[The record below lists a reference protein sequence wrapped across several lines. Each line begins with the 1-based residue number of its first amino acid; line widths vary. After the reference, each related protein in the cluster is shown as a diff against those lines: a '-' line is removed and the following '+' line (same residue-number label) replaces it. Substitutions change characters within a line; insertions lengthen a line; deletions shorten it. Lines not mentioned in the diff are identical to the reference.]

1 MYMKHIIK
9 KIRIFAL
16 VYRFIRTQQ
25 SKNTTYL
32 MKKLFALLAVASAF
46 TMANAQEIAGV
57 KYDDGIAKKWEL
69 KFDGGYT
76 NDFRSENYDNGL
88 LEGGESWGA
97 TVGVGYNFTSNWFVG
112 LNSGYWYRWAGIKS
126 EHHGHVVP
134 ALLDVVYRWNL
145 GNTEKW
151 SLFLEGRGGYLFNLQ
166 DDFKF
171 KGKDREA
178 GNFLYADAQAG
189 VYYRIRR
196 NIDLKFALGW
206 GYGFDQSEDVSPAV
220 THDEHPFS
228 ARVGMNLR
236 GKPSTLSRAALLE
249 EAARLAAEA
258 EAARL
263 KAEEAARLLA
273 EAEAKKNNEAAA
285 EAARLAA
292 EKAAAEAAAAELAAR
307 AAATNLVFF
316 YNIRV
321 VNFDAEDDS
330 KLQELVKYVNNDKVK
345 MIYIKGYAD
354 RGTGNPYVNRKYAK
368 QRAENVKKA
377 LTSKYGIDPKMIE
390 CMSYGD
396 TVQPYPENDKN
407 RCATI
412 FVEFE

>member
-1 MYMKHIIK
+1 
-9 KIRIFAL
+9 
-16 VYRFIRTQQ
+16 
-25 SKNTTYL
+25 
-32 MKKLFALLAVASAF
+32 MKKFLVLLAVASAC
-46 TMANAQEIAGV
+46 TMANAQEEIAGI

-69 KFDGGYT
+69 KFDAGYT
-76 NDFRSENYDNGL
+76 NDFCDDGPEVNGML
-88 LEGGESWGA
+88 NGNESLGFG
-97 TVGVGYNFTSNWFVG
+97 VGVGYNFTSNWFVG
-112 LNSGYWYRWAGIKS
+112 LNSGFYDKWGTVWGDDGA
-126 EHHGHVVP
+126 HVIP

-145 GNTEKW
+145 GTAEKW
-151 SLFLEGRGGYLFNLQ
+151 SIFLEGRGGYMFSLH
-166 DDFKF
+166 DDVNYMK
-171 KGKDREA
+171 KDYSL
-178 GNFLYADAQAG
+178 GNYIYADAQAG

-196 NIDLKFALGW
+196 NIDLKLAAGW
-206 GYGFDQSEDVSPAV
+206 GYGWDQTDEPQCAL
-220 THDEHPFS
+220 TKNEHPFS
-228 ARVGMNLR
+228 ARVGMNFR
-236 GKPSTLSRAALLE
+236 GKPTTASRAELLE

-273 EAEAKKNNEAAA
+273 EAEAKRAAEAAA

-292 EKAAAEAAAAELAAR
+292 EKAAAEKAAAELAAR

-321 VNFDAEDDS
+321 VNFDEDDDA
-330 KLQELVKYVNNDKVK
+330 KLQELVKYVNSNAVK

-354 RGTGNPYVNRKYAK
+354 KGTGNPYVNRKYAK

-377 LTSKYGIDPKMIE
+377 LINKYGIDSKMIE
-390 CMSYGD
+390 CLSYGD

>member
-1 MYMKHIIK
+1 MK
-9 KIRIFAL
+9 KI
-16 VYRFIRTQQ
+16 
-25 SKNTTYL
+25 
-32 MKKLFALLAVASAF
+32 FALLAVASVF
-46 TMANAQEIAGV
+46 TMANAQEEIAGV

-76 NDFRSENYDNGL
+76 QDFDKWGPNDSRGL
-88 LEGGESWGA
+88 KGNDGWGVG
-97 TVGVGYNFTSNWFVG
+97 VGVGYNFTSNWYVG
-112 LNSGYWYRWAGIKS
+112 LNSGFFGDWSSVQRYKS
-126 EHHGHVVP
+126 SNLIP

-145 GNTEKW
+145 GTAEKW
-151 SLFLEGRGGYLFNLQ
+151 SIFLEGRGGYLFNLH
-166 DDFKF
+166 DDVTYMK
-171 KGKDREA
+171 KDYSL
-178 GNFLYADAQAG
+178 GNYIYADAQAG

-196 NIDLKFALGW
+196 NIDLKLAAGW
-206 GYGFDQSEDVSPAV
+206 GYGWDQTDEPASAL
-220 THDEHPFS
+220 TKNEHPFS
-228 ARVGMNLR
+228 ARVGFNFR
-236 GKPSTLSRAALLE
+236 GKPTTLSRAALLE

-273 EAEAKKNNEAAA
+273 EAEAKKAAEAAA

-292 EKAAAEAAAAELAAR
+292 EKAAAEKAAAEAAR

-316 YNIRV
+316 YSIRETS
-321 VNFDAEDDS
+321 FDTEDDA
-330 KLQELVKYVNNDKVK
+330 KLQDLVKYVNNNAVK

-354 RGTGNPYVNRKYAK
+354 KGTGNPYVNRKYAK
-368 QRAENVKKA
+368 QRAENIKKA
-377 LTSKYGIDPKMIE
+377 LINKYGIDSKLIE
-390 CMSYGD
+390 CLSYGD

>member
-1 MYMKHIIK
+1 
-9 KIRIFAL
+9 
-16 VYRFIRTQQ
+16 
-25 SKNTTYL
+25 
-32 MKKLFALLAVASAF
+32 MKKFFTLLAVASVF
-46 TMANAQEIAGV
+46 TMANAQEEIAGV

-69 KFDGGYT
+69 KIDGGYA
-76 NDFRSENYDNGL
+76 NDFVSSKYGSGL
-88 LEGGESWGA
+88 RGNDSWAVGA
-97 TVGVGYNFTSNWFVG
+97 GIGYNFTSNWYVG
-112 LNSGYWYRWAGIKS
+112 LNSGFYGSWGAV
-126 EHHGHVVP
+126 HGNDGANVIP

-145 GNTEKW
+145 GTAEKW
-151 SLFLEGRGGYLFNLQ
+151 SVFLEGRGGYMFNLS
-166 DDFKF
+166 DDVTINK
-171 KGKDREA
+171 KDYSL
-178 GNFLYADAQAG
+178 GNYIYADAQAG

-196 NIDLKFALGW
+196 NIDLKLAAGW
-206 GYGFDQSEDVSPAV
+206 GYGWNQADDPTV
-220 THDEHPFS
+220 TRNEHPFS
-228 ARVGMNLR
+228 ARVGFNFR

-273 EAEAKKNNEAAA
+273 EAEARKAAEAAA

-292 EKAAAEAAAAELAAR
+292 EKAAAEKAAAEAAAR

-321 VNFDAEDDS
+321 VNFDAEDDA
-330 KLQELVKYVNNDKVK
+330 KLQELVKYVNTGKVN

-354 RGTGNPYVNRKYAK
+354 KGTGNPYVNRKYAK
-368 QRAENVKKA
+368 QRAENIKKA
-377 LTSKYGIDPKMIE
+377 LISKYGIDGKLIE
-390 CMSYGD
+390 CLSYGD
-396 TVQPYPENDKN
+396 TVQPYAENDKN

>member
-1 MYMKHIIK
+1 MK
-9 KIRIFAL
+9 KIFTLI
-16 VYRFIRTQQ
+16 
-25 SKNTTYL
+25 
-32 MKKLFALLAVASAF
+32 AVASVF
-46 TMANAQEIAGV
+46 TMANAQEEIAGV
-57 KYDDGIAKKWEL
+57 KYDDGIAKKWEF

-76 NDFRSENYDNGL
+76 NDFVSG
-88 LEGGESWGA
+88 EGKALRGNDGWGVG
-97 TVGVGYNFTSNWFVG
+97 VGVGYNFTSNLFVG
-112 LNSGYWYRWAGIKS
+112 LNSGYYGSWGAVKNDDGANVI
-126 EHHGHVVP
+126 P

-145 GNTEKW
+145 GTAEKW
-151 SLFLEGRGGYLFNLQ
+151 SFFLEGRGGYMFNLI
-166 DDFKF
+166 DDITKN
-171 KGKDREA
+171 KKTYES
-178 GNFLYADAQAG
+178 GNYIYADAQAG

-196 NIDLKFALGW
+196 NIDLKLAAGW
-206 GYGFDQSEDVSPAV
+206 GYGFNQADDPSN
-220 THDEHPFS
+220 TRNEHPFS
-228 ARVGMNLR
+228 ARVGLNFR
-236 GKPSTLSRAALLE
+236 GKPTTMSRAALLE

-273 EAEAKKNNEAAA
+273 EAEAKRAAEAAA

-292 EKAAAEAAAAELAAR
+292 EKAAAEKAAAELAAR

-321 VNFDAEDDS
+321 TNFDEADDA
-330 KLQELVKYVNNDKVK
+330 KLQELVKYVNNNAVK

-354 RGTGNPYVNRKYAK
+354 KGTGNPYVNRKYAK

-377 LTSKYGIDPKMIE
+377 LVNKYGIDSKMIE
-390 CMSYGD
+390 CLSYGD

>member
-1 MYMKHIIK
+1 MK
-9 KIRIFAL
+9 KI
-16 VYRFIRTQQ
+16 
-25 SKNTTYL
+25 
-32 MKKLFALLAVASAF
+32 FALLAVASAF
-46 TMANAQEIAGV
+46 TLANAQEEIAGV
-57 KYDDGIAKKWEL
+57 KYDDGIAKKWEF

-76 NDFRSENYDNGL
+76 NDFAKEPAKEEPGFLRGN
-88 LEGGESWGA
+88 ESWGVG
-97 TVGVGYNFTSNWFVG
+97 VGVGYNFTSNWYVG
-112 LNSGYWYRWAGIKS
+112 LNSGFYGLWGAVRYAGSKADKGANVI
-126 EHHGHVVP
+126 P

-145 GNTEKW
+145 GTAEKW
-151 SLFLEGRGGYLFNLQ
+151 SIFLEGRGGYMFNLH
-166 DDFKF
+166 DDVTYK
-171 KGKDREA
+171 KKEYSL
-178 GNFLYADAQAG
+178 GNYIYADAQAG

-196 NIDLKFALGW
+196 NIDLKLAAGW
-206 GYGFDQSEDVSPAV
+206 GYGWEQADEPASMF
-220 THDEHPFS
+220 TRNEHPFS
-228 ARVGMNLR
+228 ARVGMNFR
-236 GKPSTLSRAALLE
+236 GKPTTASRAELLE

-273 EAEAKKNNEAAA
+273 EAEAKRAAEAAA

-292 EKAAAEAAAAELAAR
+292 EKAAAEKAAAELAAR

-321 VNFDAEDDS
+321 TTIDDQDDA
-330 KLQELVKYVNNDKVK
+330 KLQELVSYVNNGKVNK
-345 MIYIKGYAD
+345 IYIKGYAD
-354 RGTGNPYVNRKYAK
+354 KGTGNPYVNRKYAK
-368 QRAENVKKA
+368 QRAENIKKT
-377 LTSKYGIDPKMIE
+377 LINKYGIDGKMIE

>member
-1 MYMKHIIK
+1 MK
-9 KIRIFAL
+9 KIF
-16 VYRFIRTQQ
+16 T
-25 SKNTTYL
+25 
-32 MKKLFALLAVASAF
+32 LLAVASVF
-46 TMANAQEIAGV
+46 TMANAQEEIAGV

-69 KFDGGYT
+69 KFDGGYGQDFDKYGKDDRGLSG
-76 NDFRSENYDNGL
+76 ND
-88 LEGGESWGA
+88 SWGIG
-97 TVGVGYNFTSNWFVG
+97 VGVGYNPTSNWFIGV
-112 LNSGYWYRWAGIKS
+112 NSGFYGSFGKIRGQKDGSNVI
-126 EHHGHVVP
+126 P
-134 ALLDVVYRWNL
+134 ALADVVYRWNL
-145 GNTEKW
+145 GTAEKW
-151 SLFLEGRGGYLFNLQ
+151 SLFLEGRGGYLFSLS
-166 DDFKF
+166 DDVKY
-171 KGKDREA
+171 KGKDHEVN
-178 GNFLYADAQAG
+178 GYYYADAQGG

-206 GYGFDQSEDVSPAV
+206 GYAWNREEDAEPSV
-220 THDEHPFS
+220 TFCEHPFS
-228 ARVGMNLR
+228 ARVGFNFR
-236 GKPSTLSRAALLE
+236 GKPTTASRAELLE

-273 EAEAKKNNEAAA
+273 EAEARRAAEAAA

-292 EKAAAEAAAAELAAR
+292 EKAAAEKAAAELAAR
-307 AAATNLVFF
+307 SAATNLVFF

-321 VNFDAEDDS
+321 VNFDEADDA
-330 KLQELVKYVNNDKVK
+330 KLQELVKYVNNNAVK

-354 RGTGNPYVNRKYAK
+354 KGTGNPYVNRKYAK

-377 LTSKYGIDPKMIE
+377 LINKYGIDSKIIE
-390 CMSYGD
+390 CLSYGD

>member
-1 MYMKHIIK
+1 MTTTIYYYKS
-9 KIRIFAL
+9 F
-16 VYRFIRTQQ
+16 
-25 SKNTTYL
+25 KNI
-32 MKKLFALLAVASAF
+32 MKKYFTLLAVASVF
-46 TMANAQEIAGV
+46 TMANAQEEIAGV

-69 KFDGGYT
+69 KFDAGIAT
-76 NDFRSENYDNGL
+76 DFRSEDPDKGNLPGN
-88 LEGGESWGA
+88 ESWGVQ
-97 TVGVGYNFTSNWFVG
+97 VGFGYNPTSNWFIG
-112 LNSGYWYRWAGIKS
+112 LNSGFYKS
-126 EHHGHVVP
+126 FGYVRALENGSDVIP

-145 GNTEKW
+145 GTAEKW
-151 SLFLEGRGGYLFNLQ
+151 SIFLEGRGGYMFNLE
-166 DDFKF
+166 DDLKF
-171 KGKDREA
+171 QGKDREI
-178 GNFLYADAQAG
+178 GNFIYADAQAG

-206 GYGFDQSEDVSPAV
+206 GYGWDQSEDVSPAI
-220 THDEHPFS
+220 THNEHPFS
-228 ARVGMNLR
+228 ARVGMNFR
-236 GKPSTLSRAALLE
+236 GKPTTASRAELLE

-273 EAEAKKNNEAAA
+273 EAEAKRAAEAAA

-292 EKAAAEAAAAELAAR
+292 EKAAAEKAAAEAAAR

-321 VNFDAEDDS
+321 TNFDAEDDA
-330 KLQELVKYVNNDKVK
+330 KLQELVKYVNNGKVN

-354 RGTGNPYVNRKYAK
+354 KGTGNPYVNRKYAK
-368 QRAENVKKA
+368 QRAENIKKA
-377 LTSKYGIDPKMIE
+377 LISKYGIDAKMIE
-390 CMSYGD
+390 CLSYGD
-396 TVQPYPENDKN
+396 TVQPYAENDKN

>member
-1 MYMKHIIK
+1 MFLFDNNNFKYNIYFLI
-9 KIRIFAL
+9 
-16 VYRFIRTQQ
+16 
-25 SKNTTYL
+25 
-32 MKKLFALLAVASAF
+32 MKKFFTLLAVASVF
-46 TMANAQEIAGV
+46 TMANAQEEIAGV
-57 KYDDGIAKKWEL
+57 KYDDGIAKKWEF
-69 KFDGGYT
+69 KIDGGYN
-76 NDFRSENYDNGL
+76 NDFVSENYDNGL
-88 LEGGESWGA
+88 IEGSEGWNA
-97 TVGVGYNFTSNWFVG
+97 NVGVGYNFTSNWFVG

-126 EHHGHVVP
+126 QRHGHIIP

-145 GNTEKW
+145 GTAEKW
-151 SLFLEGRGGYLFNLQ
+151 SVFLEGRGGYLFNLQ
-166 DDFKF
+166 DDFTF
-171 KGKDREA
+171 KGKEYEP
-178 GNFLYADAQAG
+178 GNYIYADAQAG

-206 GYGFDQSEDVSPAV
+206 GYGFDQTDDYTPAV
-220 THDEHPFS
+220 THNEHPFT
-228 ARVGMNLR
+228 AKVGFNFR
-236 GKPSTLSRAALLE
+236 GKPTTLSRAALLE

-273 EAEAKKNNEAAA
+273 EAEAKKAAEAAA

-292 EKAAAEAAAAELAAR
+292 EKAAAEKAAAEAAAR

-321 VNFDAEDDS
+321 VNFDQEDDA
-330 KLQELVKYVNNDKVK
+330 KLQELVNYVKNGKVN

-354 RGTGNPYVNRKYAK
+354 KGTGNPYVNRKYAK
-368 QRAENVKKA
+368 QRAENIKKA
-377 LTSKYGIDPKMIE
+377 LVNKYGIDSKLIE
-390 CMSYGD
+390 CLSYGD

>member
-1 MYMKHIIK
+1 
-9 KIRIFAL
+9 
-16 VYRFIRTQQ
+16 
-25 SKNTTYL
+25 
-32 MKKLFALLAVASAF
+32 MKKFLVLLAVASAC
-46 TMANAQEIAGV
+46 TMANAQEEIAGL

-69 KFDGGYT
+69 KFDGGYGQ
-76 NDFRSENYDNGL
+76 DFRSAIDGGKDKGLNGND
-88 LEGGESWGA
+88 SWA
-97 TVGVGYNFTSNWFVG
+97 VQVGVGYNFTSNWFVG
-112 LNSGYWYRWAGIKS
+112 LNSGYFGSWGPMRASDESNNVI
-126 EHHGHVVP
+126 P

-145 GNTEKW
+145 GTAEKW
-151 SLFLEGRGGYLFNLQ
+151 SIFLEGRGGMLFSMH
-166 DDFKF
+166 DDITVKN
-171 KGKDREA
+171 KTYEV
-178 GNFLYADAQAG
+178 GNALYADAQAG

-196 NIDLKFALGW
+196 NIDLKLAAGW
-206 GYGFDQSEDVSPAV
+206 GYASDLSDDPSAIRN
-220 THDEHPFS
+220 EHPFT
-228 ARVGMNLR
+228 ARVGFNFR
-236 GKPSTLSRAALLE
+236 GKPTTLSRAALLE

-273 EAEAKKNNEAAA
+273 EAEAKRAAEAAA

-292 EKAAAEAAAAELAAR
+292 EKAAAEKAAAELAAR

-321 VNFDAEDDS
+321 TNFDEEDDA
-330 KLQELVKYVNNDKVK
+330 KLQELVKYVNSNAVK

-354 RGTGNPYVNRKYAK
+354 KGTGNPYVNRKYAK

-377 LTSKYGIDPKMIE
+377 LINKYGIDSKMIE
-390 CMSYGD
+390 CLSYGD

>member
-1 MYMKHIIK
+1 MK
-9 KIRIFAL
+9 KI
-16 VYRFIRTQQ
+16 
-25 SKNTTYL
+25 
-32 MKKLFALLAVASAF
+32 FALLAVASVF
-46 TMANAQEIAGV
+46 TMANAQEEIAGV

-76 NDFRSENYDNGL
+76 QDFDKWGPNDDRGL
-88 LEGGESWGA
+88 KGNDGWA
-97 TVGVGYNFTSNWFVG
+97 VQVGVGYNFTSNWYVG
-112 LNSGYWYRWAGIKS
+112 LNSGYFGDWSSVQKYKS
-126 EHHGHVVP
+126 ASFIP

-145 GNTEKW
+145 GTAEKW
-151 SLFLEGRGGYLFNLQ
+151 SIFLEGRGGYLFNLH
-166 DDFKF
+166 DDVTYQK
-171 KGKDREA
+171 KDYSL
-178 GNFLYADAQAG
+178 GNYIYADAQAG

-196 NIDLKFALGW
+196 NIDLKLAAGW
-206 GYGFDQSEDVSPAV
+206 GYAWDQTDEPVSAL
-220 THDEHPFS
+220 TRNEHLFS
-228 ARVGMNLR
+228 GRVGFNFR

-273 EAEAKKNNEAAA
+273 EAEAKRAAEAAA

-292 EKAAAEAAAAELAAR
+292 EKAAAEKAAAEAAAR

-321 VNFDAEDDS
+321 VNFDEEDDA
-330 KLQELVKYVNNDKVK
+330 KLQELVKYVNNGKVN

-354 RGTGNPYVNRKYAK
+354 KGTGNPYVNRKYAK
-368 QRAENVKKA
+368 QRAENIKKA
-377 LTSKYGIDPKMIE
+377 LINKYGIDGKIIE
-390 CMSYGD
+390 CLSYGD

>member
-1 MYMKHIIK
+1 MK
-9 KIRIFAL
+9 KIF
-16 VYRFIRTQQ
+16 T
-25 SKNTTYL
+25 
-32 MKKLFALLAVASAF
+32 LLAVASVF
-46 TMANAQEIAGV
+46 TMANAQQEIAGV

-76 NDFRSENYDNGL
+76 NDFDKWGPKDERGL
-88 LEGGESWGA
+88 KGNDGWGVQ
-97 TVGVGYNFTSNWFVG
+97 VGVGYNFTSNWYVG
-112 LNSGYWYRWAGIKS
+112 LNSGYFGDWSSVLGYKS
-126 EHHGHVVP
+126 ADLIP

-145 GNTEKW
+145 GTAEKW
-151 SLFLEGRGGYLFNLQ
+151 SIFLEGRGGYLFNMH
-166 DDFKF
+166 DDVTYQK
-171 KGKDREA
+171 KEHSL
-178 GNFLYADAQAG
+178 GNYIYADAQAG

-196 NIDLKFALGW
+196 NIDLKLAAGW
-206 GYGFDQSEDVSPAV
+206 GYGWDQADEPVSAI
-220 THDEHPFS
+220 TKNEHPFS
-228 ARVGMNLR
+228 ARVGFNFR

-273 EAEAKKNNEAAA
+273 EAEAKKAAEAAA

-292 EKAAAEAAAAELAAR
+292 EKAAADKAAAEAAAR

-321 VNFDAEDDS
+321 VNFDEEDDA
-330 KLQELVKYVNNDKVK
+330 KLQELVKYVNNGKVN

-354 RGTGNPYVNRKYAK
+354 KGTGNPYVNRKYAK
-368 QRAENVKKA
+368 QRAENIKKA
-377 LTSKYGIDPKMIE
+377 LINKYGIDGKLIE
-390 CMSYGD
+390 CLSYGD
-396 TVQPYPENDKN
+396 TVQPYAENDKN

>member
-1 MYMKHIIK
+1 
-9 KIRIFAL
+9 
-16 VYRFIRTQQ
+16 
-25 SKNTTYL
+25 
-32 MKKLFALLAVASAF
+32 MKKFFTLLAVASVF
-46 TMANAQEIAGV
+46 TMANAQEEIAGV
-57 KYDDGIAKKWEL
+57 KYDDGIAKKWEF
-69 KFDGGYT
+69 KFDGGYN
-76 NDFRSENYDNGL
+76 NDFRSEKENNGIFK
-88 LEGGESWGA
+88 GCESWSA
-97 TVGVGYNFTSNWFVG
+97 TVGVGYNLTSNWFVG
-112 LNSGYWYRWAGIKS
+112 LNSGYSYRWAAT
-126 EHHGHVVP
+126 HYGHVIP

-145 GNTEKW
+145 GTAEKW
-151 SLFLEGRGGYLFNLQ
+151 SVFLEGRGGYLFNTEG
-166 DDFKF
+166 DFTY
-171 KGKDREA
+171 KGKNYEA
-178 GNFLYADAQAG
+178 GNFIYADAQAG

-196 NIDLKFALGW
+196 NIDLKLSAGW
-206 GYGFDQSEDVSPAV
+206 GYGFDQSDDNNPKC
-220 THDEHPFS
+220 HDEHPFM
-228 ARVGMNLR
+228 ARIGMNFR
-236 GKPSTLSRAALLE
+236 GKPTTLSRAALLE

-273 EAEAKKNNEAAA
+273 EAEAKKAAEAAA

-292 EKAAAEAAAAELAAR
+292 EKAAAEKAAAELAAR

-321 VNFDAEDDS
+321 VNFDTEDDA
-330 KLQELVKYVNNDKVK
+330 KLQELVKYVNAGKVN

-354 RGTGNPYVNRKYAK
+354 KGTGNPYVNRKYAK

-377 LTSKYGIDPKMIE
+377 LVNKYGIDSKMIE
-390 CMSYGD
+390 CLSYGD

>member
-1 MYMKHIIK
+1 
-9 KIRIFAL
+9 
-16 VYRFIRTQQ
+16 
-25 SKNTTYL
+25 
-32 MKKLFALLAVASAF
+32 MKKLFVLLAVASAY
-46 TMANAQEIAGV
+46 TMANAQEEIAGL

-76 NDFRSENYDNGL
+76 NDFRS
-88 LEGGESWGA
+88 GGGKALRGNDGWG
-97 TVGVGYNFTSNWFVG
+97 VGVGFGYNPTSNWFIG
-112 LNSGYWYRWAGIKS
+112 LNSGFWGSWSAIK
-126 EHHGHVVP
+126 GDDGGNVIP

-145 GNTEKW
+145 GTAEKW
-151 SLFLEGRGGYLFNLQ
+151 SIFLEGRGGYLFSLQ
-166 DDFKF
+166 DNGTIY
-171 KGKDREA
+171 GKELEA
-178 GNFLYADAQAG
+178 GNYIYADAQGG
-189 VYYRIRR
+189 VYYRLRR
-196 NIDLKFALGW
+196 NIDLKLALGW
-206 GYGFDQSEDVSPAV
+206 GYGFNQADEPCLNK
-220 THDEHPFS
+220 DEHPFS
-228 ARVGMNLR
+228 ARVGFNFR
-236 GKPSTLSRAALLE
+236 GKPTTLSRAALLE

-273 EAEAKKNNEAAA
+273 EAEAKKAAEAAA

-292 EKAAAEAAAAELAAR
+292 EKAAADKLAADLAAR

-321 VNFDAEDDS
+321 VNFDAEDDA
-330 KLQELVKYVNNDKVK
+330 KLQELVKYVNQDQVK

-354 RGTGNPYVNRKYAK
+354 KGTGNPYVNRKYAK
-368 QRAENVKKA
+368 QRADNVKKA
-377 LTSKYGIDPKMIE
+377 LVNKYGISSKMIE
-390 CMSYGD
+390 CLSYGD

>member
-1 MYMKHIIK
+1 MK
-9 KIRIFAL
+9 KI
-16 VYRFIRTQQ
+16 
-25 SKNTTYL
+25 
-32 MKKLFALLAVASAF
+32 FALLAVASVF
-46 TMANAQEIAGV
+46 TMANAQEEIAGV

-76 NDFRSENYDNGL
+76 NDFRDYGKADDKGL
-88 LEGGESWGA
+88 TGNESWGVG
-97 TVGVGYNFTSNWFVG
+97 VGVGYNLTSNWFVG
-112 LNSGYWYRWAGIKS
+112 LNSGFYNGWSGFKGVGTNDDSKFI
-126 EHHGHVVP
+126 P

-145 GNTEKW
+145 GTAEKW
-151 SLFLEGRGGYLFNLQ
+151 SVFLEGRGGYLFSLE
-166 DDFKF
+166 DDYKYL
-171 KGKDREA
+171 GKDREA
-178 GNFLYADAQAG
+178 NGFYYADAQAG

-196 NIDLKFALGW
+196 NIDLKLAAGW
-206 GYGFDQSEDVSPAV
+206 GYGWNREDDIDPAV
-220 THDEHPFS
+220 GKNEHPFS
-228 ARVGMNLR
+228 ARVGFNFR
-236 GKPSTLSRAALLE
+236 GKPTTASRAELLE

-273 EAEAKKNNEAAA
+273 EAEAKRAAEAAA

-292 EKAAAEAAAAELAAR
+292 EKAAAEKAAAELAAR

-321 VNFDAEDDS
+321 VNFDAEDDA
-330 KLQELVKYVNNDKVK
+330 KLQELVKYVNAGKVN

-354 RGTGNPYVNRKYAK
+354 KGTGNPYVNRKYAK
-368 QRAENVKKA
+368 QRAENIKKA
-377 LTSKYGIDPKMIE
+377 LINKYGIDGKMIE
-390 CMSYGD
+390 CLSYGD
-396 TVQPYPENDKN
+396 TVQPYAENDKN

>member
-1 MYMKHIIK
+1 
-9 KIRIFAL
+9 
-16 VYRFIRTQQ
+16 
-25 SKNTTYL
+25 
-32 MKKLFALLAVASAF
+32 MKKLFTLLAVASVF
-46 TMANAQEIAGV
+46 TMANAQEEIAGV
-57 KYDDGIAKKWEL
+57 KYDDGIAKKWEF

-76 NDFRSENYDNGL
+76 NDFRDYIIDSRGL
-88 LEGGESWGA
+88 KGNESWAAQAGI
-97 TVGVGYNFTSNWFVG
+97 GYNFTSNWFVG
-112 LNSGYWYRWAGIKS
+112 VNSGYYYQWTNRD
-126 EHHGHVVP
+126 GHMVP
-134 ALLDVVYRWNL
+134 VLLDVVYRWNL
-145 GNTEKW
+145 GTAEKW
-151 SLFLEGRGGYLFNLQ
+151 SIFLEGRGGYMFNIH
-166 DDFKF
+166 DDVTIKN
-171 KGKDREA
+171 KDYSY
-178 GNFLYADAQAG
+178 GNFIYADAQAG

-196 NIDLKFALGW
+196 NIDLKLAAGW
-206 GYGFDQSEDVSPAV
+206 GYGWDQTDEPLSSYSQN
-220 THDEHPFS
+220 EHPFS
-228 ARVGMNLR
+228 ARVGFNFR
-236 GKPSTLSRAALLE
+236 GKPTTLSRAALLE

-273 EAEAKKNNEAAA
+273 EAEAKRAAEAAA

-292 EKAAAEAAAAELAAR
+292 EKAAAEKAAAELAAR

-321 VNFDAEDDS
+321 TNFDEADDA
-330 KLQELVKYVNNDKVK
+330 KLQELVKYVNNNAVK

-354 RGTGNPYVNRKYAK
+354 KGTGNPYVNRKYAK

-377 LTSKYGIDPKMIE
+377 LINKYGIDAKMIE
-390 CMSYGD
+390 CLSYGD

>member
-1 MYMKHIIK
+1 MK
-9 KIRIFAL
+9 KIFTLIA
-16 VYRFIRTQQ
+16 I
-25 SKNTTYL
+25 
-32 MKKLFALLAVASAF
+32 ASVF
-46 TMANAQEIAGV
+46 TMANAQEEIAGV

-76 NDFRSENYDNGL
+76 NDFCKDRPKVKGMMNGN
-88 LEGGESWGA
+88 ESWGVG
-97 TVGVGYNFTSNWFVG
+97 VGVGYNFTSNWYVG
-112 LNSGYWYRWAGIKS
+112 LNSGFYGEWGSVKTEDGSNVI
-126 EHHGHVVP
+126 P

-145 GNTEKW
+145 GTAEKW
-151 SLFLEGRGGYLFNLQ
+151 SIFLEGRGGYMFNLH
-166 DDFKF
+166 DDVSYHK
-171 KGKDREA
+171 KDYSL
-178 GNFLYADAQAG
+178 GNYIYADAQAG

-196 NIDLKFALGW
+196 NIDLKLAAGW
-206 GYGFDQSEDVSPAV
+206 GYGWDQTDEPVSAL
-220 THDEHPFS
+220 TRNEHPFS
-228 ARVGMNLR
+228 ARVGFNFR
-236 GKPSTLSRAALLE
+236 GTPSTVSRAALLE

-273 EAEAKKNNEAAA
+273 EAEAKKNAEAAA

-292 EKAAAEAAAAELAAR
+292 EKAAAEKAAAEAAAR

-321 VNFDAEDDS
+321 VNFDTEDDA
-330 KLQELVKYVNNDKVK
+330 KLQELVKYVNAGKVN

-354 RGTGNPYVNRKYAK
+354 KGTGNPYVNRKYAK
-368 QRAENVKKA
+368 QRAENIKKA
-377 LTSKYGIDPKMIE
+377 LMNKYGIDGKLIE
-390 CMSYGD
+390 CLSYGD
-396 TVQPYPENDKN
+396 TVQPYAENDKN